1 VQTCALPIYLQVERL
16 IEEGLLGDELAHQ
29 GFPLRLGMGIREADA
44 VETVLQ
50 TAQMVRHSKRLTPVN
65 GNHLVDT
72 VAVDETSIEH
82 RNACVLEGKEF
93 AVQVDDL
100 VRSEER
106 RVGKESRSK
115 V

>member
-1 VQTCALPIYLQVERL
+1 
-16 IEEGLLGDELAHQ
+16 
-29 GFPLRLGMGIREADA
+29 MGIREADA

-82 RNACVLEGKEF
+82 RNACVLERKEF

-100 VRSEER
+100 VRIQHSALRCVVIPSASE
-106 RVGKESRSK
+106 GPA
-115 V
+115 